1 MIHNVPNPTVVCVF
15 CFCQALL
22 NVHTVWSFNPVFTA
36 WIFHTCSVNNPVM
49 HSVALGW
56 EIQRAA
62 GVRCT
67 RRSQLFREVVPT
79 RAVNCEMWQTF
90 AVTVCRHCLVNYWS
104 IHIDVLYPLSTHFLP
119 RGLSDAHSLTWMG
132 CTSRSIRGY
141 FITFFG
147 IGTLFELWLITF

>member
-1 MIHNVPNPTVVCVF
+1 MHNVPNPTVVCVF
-15 CFCQALL
+15 GFCQALL

-49 HSVALGW
+49 HRVALGW

-79 RAVNCEMWQTF
+79 RAVNCEMRQTF
-90 AVTVCRHCLVNYWS
+90 AVTVCRHGPVNYWS
-104 IHIDVLYPLSTHFLP
+104 IHIDVLYPLSTHFL
-119 RGLSDAHSLTWMG
+119 
-132 CTSRSIRGY
+132 
-141 FITFFG
+141 
-147 IGTLFELWLITF
+147 LWLLVRQAQVKCIMGYLALRCPHEACLMHTC